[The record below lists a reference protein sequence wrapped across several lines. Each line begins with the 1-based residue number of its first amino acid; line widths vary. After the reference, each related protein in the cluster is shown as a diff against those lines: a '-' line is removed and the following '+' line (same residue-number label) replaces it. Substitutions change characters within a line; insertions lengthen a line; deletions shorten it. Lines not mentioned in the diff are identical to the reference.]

1 MYSDPATDDQRIAY
15 HADLLSQLAHPR
27 RLQACT
33 LLLAGEE
40 DVNNL
45 ARRIGISQ
53 PALSRHLTRLHLA
66 GMVKFR
72 RHAQFRYYSCDH
84 PGVIEI
90 LKVLTEIYDLDPIEP
105 AAQTAAGLSD

>member
-1 MYSDPATDDQRIAY
+1 MHSDPAIDDPRIAY
-15 HADLLSQLAHPR
+15 HADLLSQLAHPH

-40 DVNNL
+40 DVNGL

-53 PALSRHLTRLHLA
+53 PALSRHLTRLHQA
-66 GMVKFR
+66 GMIKFR

-84 PGVIEI
+84 PDVIEI
-90 LKVLTEIYDLDPIEP
+90 LKVLTEIYDLDPIES
-105 AAQTAAGLSD
+105 AAQMATGLAD